1 MTAAAPGV
9 WCSMT
14 YPQNI
19 YMSPRQAVSR
29 FHRLIHKYGTDR
41 VSKGNNFKKE
51 RELLCTGV
59 FLMATGK
66 YNRERYWMRP
76 GEDIS
81 PDIDVRAVRYDKED
95 TSYKKRDFD
104 IQVTEL
110 ESRSTDILEAV
121 QKKMKKGLCSEKTEL
136 LVSPDSRV
144 YGLWWMM
151 SATSGNI
158 TL

>member
-1 MTAAAPGV
+1 
-9 WCSMT
+9 MT

-95 TSYKKRDFD
+95 TSYKKGDFD

-151 SATSGNI
+151 
-158 TL
+158 

>member
-1 MTAAAPGV
+1 
-9 WCSMT
+9 
-14 YPQNI
+14 
-19 YMSPRQAVSR
+19 
-29 FHRLIHKYGTDR
+29 
-41 VSKGNNFKKE
+41 
-51 RELLCTGV
+51 
-59 FLMATGK
+59 MATGK

-110 ESRSTDILEAV
+110 ESHSTDILEAV

-151 SATSGNI
+151 
-158 TL
+158 